1 MQRIP
6 IPPIYHSWW
15 GCSWGLFHVQSE
27 YGEFLLLFSPP
38 EGDVRASLVLAKYKF
53 CGHKFNNKTYK
64 MKKFLLFLSCFLIT
78 WCSVEAANPTGK
90 ITSATYNA
98 SSSRINVNYT
108 TSYTSS
114 VRLGLLSI
122 HQGNSMAYPIS
133 PKTISTPNTYS
144 YSSSTSLEVNDT
156 LEECKFVVLFYING
170 SDPYHPS
177 FAKDVNVTAKGVI
190 KDVKVNTDNKT
201 LTVNYGMQHG
211 SSYYSS
217 LRIYDESGKNLFY
230 TKRIREKINESNPNT
245 KVNNYRNYSFSYSS
259 FADKLIPG
267 KTYTCKLYTNEHFL
281 YEYKFTMPIII
292 IPPAKTYANMI
303 PKLTYTGGS
312 LKIDFTLRDTGVNV
326 GFRVH
331 AASMSGNTGE
341 TKTYDYGRY
350 YQHEGTYTVP
360 VPRYSGLVIYAVELL
375 VDGISVDGNSIQV
388 Y

>member
-1 MQRIP
+1 MKKI
-6 IPPIYHSWW
+6 
-15 GCSWGLFHVQSE
+15 
-27 YGEFLLLFSPP
+27 LLL
-38 EGDVRASLVLAKYKF
+38 
-53 CGHKFNNKTYK
+53 
-64 MKKFLLFLSCFLIT
+64 LSCFLTT
-78 WCSVEAANPTGK
+78 WCSVQAANPSGSIK
-90 ITSATYNA
+90 SASYN
-98 SSSRINVNYT
+98 SSNSTINVSYT
-108 TSYTSS
+108 TSYTSK
-114 VRLGLLSI
+114 VRLGLLST
-122 HQGNSMAYPIS
+122 QKGNSMAYPIS

-156 LEECKFVVLFYING
+156 LEECKFVALLYINDSG
-170 SDPYHPS
+170 PYNPCS
-177 FAKDVNVTAKGVI
+177 SKDVNVTAKGVI
-190 KDVKVNTDNKT
+190 KDVTVNTDKKT

-211 SSYYSS
+211 SSYYST
-217 LRIYDESGKNLFY
+217 LRIYDENGKNLFY

-281 YEYKFTMPIII
+281 YEYKFTMPTQSN
-292 IPPAKTYANMI
+292 PPVITYGNSI

-331 AASMSGNTGE
+331 AVSMSGNIGE

-360 VPRYSGLVIYAVELL
+360 VPRYTGQVIYAVELL
-375 VDGISVDGNSIQV
+375 VDGISVNGASIQV

>member
-1 MQRIP
+1 
-6 IPPIYHSWW
+6 
-15 GCSWGLFHVQSE
+15 
-27 YGEFLLLFSPP
+27 
-38 EGDVRASLVLAKYKF
+38 
-53 CGHKFNNKTYK
+53 
-64 MKKFLLFLSCFLIT
+64 MKKILLFLSCFLTT
-78 WCSVEAANPTGK
+78 WCSVQAATPSGR

-98 SSSRINVNYT
+98 NSSRINVNYT

-156 LEECKFVVLFYING
+156 LEECKFVILFYING

-281 YEYKFTMPIII
+281 YEYKFTMP
-292 IPPAKTYANMI
+292 
-303 PKLTYTGGS
+303 PKKIDPIEEDTIWYSGVKITPMGSGS
-312 LKIDFTLRDTGVNV
+312 LKLDFTLKDTGVDV
-326 GFRVH
+326 AFRVT
-331 AASMSGNTGE
+331 AASLTNYTGE
-341 TKTYDYGRY
+341 TNTYYYGRCD
-350 YQHEGTYTVP
+350 QHEGTYTVP
-360 VPRYSGLVIYAVELL
+360 VPRYTGQVIYAVELL
-375 VDGISVDGNSIQV
+375 VNGSSVNGASIQV
-388 Y
+388 YR